1 MTKLFTIIMSA
12 MLSFVIVMADP
23 AQHGAESRSQY
34 ETAIS
39 LIKKYET
46 LHRAKDWPY
55 IGYGHRVWAGE
66 PYKRGVCLTEKQA
79 DELLRKDFD
88 KLCSM
93 YRKFGAD
100 SILLATLAYNLGHG
114 AVNRSSVVRKLQS
127 GDRDIRASYL
137 SYSKYRGKTHA
148 ALKRRRTEEFDSL
161 FQIIK

>member
-1 MTKLFTIIMSA
+1 

-23 AQHGAESRSQY
+23 ARQGAESRSQY

-46 LHRAKDWPY
+46 LHKAKDWPY

-66 PYKRGVCLTEKQA
+66 PYKRGVRLTEEQA
-79 DELLRKDFD
+79 DKLLRKDFD
-88 KLCSM
+88 KLCAM

-100 SILLATLAYNLGHG
+100 SILLATMAYNLGHG
-114 AVNRSSVVRKLQS
+114 AVNRSAVVKKLQN
-127 GDRDIRASYL
+127 GDRDIRAAYL

-148 ALKRRRTEEFDSL
+148 GLKRRRTEEFDSL
-161 FQIIK
+161 FQIFR